1 MSFTLHPQLHKDC
14 YTLGALNDCTVLL
27 HKNALVPWFILVPH
41 THKNEIFKLQ
51 TSQQTQLQ
59 NTINLLALFVETNFS
74 TDKLNIAT
82 IGNIVPQ
89 LHVHIIGRFKN
100 DFCWPNPVWGQTD
113 SISYAPDNV
122 QSISNNIVENLKGF
136 QPINVFSKKN

>member
-1 MSFTLHPQLHKDC
+1 MPFTLHPQLQQDC
-14 YTLGALNDCTVLL
+14 YTLGALNECTLLL

-41 THKNEIFKLQ
+41 TQVNEVFKLEPP
-51 TSQQTQLQ
+51 QQTQIQSTL
-59 NTINLLALFVETNFS
+59 NLLAHFVEKEFT

-100 DFCWPNPVWGQTD
+100 DFCWPNPVWGQAD
-113 SISYAPDNV
+113 STSYAPDDV
-122 QSISNNIVENLKGF
+122 QRISKNIAKQLEDF
-136 QPINVFSKKN
+136 QPINNVA

>member
-1 MSFTLHPQLHKDC
+1 MPFTLHPQLQQDC
-14 YTLGALNDCTVLL
+14 YALGTLNECTLLL

-41 THKNEIFKLQ
+41 TQVNEIFKLQ
-51 TSQQTQLQ
+51 PSQQTQLQ
-59 NTINLLALFVETNFS
+59 NTINLLAHFVEIQFD

-100 DFCWPNPVWGQTD
+100 DFCWPNPVWGQADSTPYTTD
-113 SISYAPDNV
+113 NLQLIEK
-122 QSISNNIVENLKGF
+122 NIVGQLKGF
-136 QPINVFSKKN
+136 QPINHFA